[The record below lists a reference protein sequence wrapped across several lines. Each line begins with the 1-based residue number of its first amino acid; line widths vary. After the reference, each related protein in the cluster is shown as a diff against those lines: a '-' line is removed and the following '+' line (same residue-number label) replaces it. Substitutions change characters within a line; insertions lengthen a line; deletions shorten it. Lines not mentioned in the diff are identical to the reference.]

1 MDATVVYGLTDFKF
15 KNTRQYPVRVVATA
29 KNGIATVTIYG
40 IKEDKEYTFKF
51 DVKRVATI
59 PVTTEYIDDST
70 LPTGTEKVEQKG
82 TNGLKTETYMTKLLN
97 GKAISTTLV
106 SKDTYNAMTRII
118 RKGTGPAKTINIEDN
133 KTTEVTSTETTTTP
147 QTTNTT
153 ETQEQQQAT
162 E

>member
-1 MDATVVYGLTDFKF
+1 MATRDFS
-15 KNTRQYPVRVVATA
+15 
-29 KNGIATVTIYG
+29 TIQ
-40 IKEDKEYTFKF
+40 
-51 DVKRVATI
+51 
-59 PVTTEYIDDST
+59 
-70 LPTGTEKVEQKG
+70 EKY
-82 TNGLKTETYMTKLLN
+82 LAKLLN